1 MFQEHELFE
10 FLNYTVQQ
18 NFNFHIGGI
27 PMANGFTR
35 FFKAIWYTLTGRAHE
50 QADRLMEN
58 PEAVRG
64 AYEDIIRDKQ
74 GNIQRYKQAI
84 GQLIALVEQKK
95 NSLKGL
101 TDDIDKLEQMKAG
114 AIAKAKSTAAA
125 LQEAGTPDGEIKQD
139 PDYVRCV
146 SSYNDFH
153 STLEEKNA
161 RVTELEEDIERAQ
174 GDIESHKL
182 QIISLHRDLDKI
194 KTEQSEAVAD
204 LITAREQED
213 IADMLS
219 GISTDGTSA
228 ELSRMR
234 EIREKA
240 KGRSTVAQELAGTDS
255 RAEEEEFLAAARST
269 SATDEFDSLIFGA
282 QQTDS
287 PEPTEESKEESKSES
302 ELPL

>member
-1 MFQEHELFE
+1 
-10 FLNYTVQQ
+10 
-18 NFNFHIGGI
+18 
-27 PMANGFTR
+27 MANGITR
-35 FFKAIWYTLTGRAHE
+35 FFKAIWYSLTGRAHE

-74 GNIQRYKQAI
+74 GNIQRYKNAI
-84 GQLIALVEQKK
+84 GQLIALVENKK

-101 TDDIDKLEQMKAG
+101 TDDIDRLEKMKAG
-114 AIAKAKSTAAA
+114 AIAKAKSTAAD
-125 LQEAGTPDGEIKQD
+125 LQKAGTPDEEIKQH

-146 SSYNDFH
+146 TSYNDFH

-161 RVTELEEDIERAQ
+161 RIDELEQDIERAQ
-174 GDIESHKL
+174 EDIETHKV
-182 QIISLHRDLDKI
+182 QITGLHRDLDKI

-204 LITAREQED
+204 LITAREQEEV
-213 IADMLS
+213 ADLLS

-240 KGRSTVAQELAGTDS
+240 KGRSKVAQELAGTDS
-255 RAEEEEFLAAARST
+255 RSEEEEFLAAARSS
-269 SATDEFDSLIFGA
+269 SASDEFDSLIFGA
-282 QQTDS
+282 QQTDI
-287 PEPTEESKEESKSES
+287 PEMTDDSDDSEETKESDS

>member
-1 MFQEHELFE
+1 
-10 FLNYTVQQ
+10 
-18 NFNFHIGGI
+18 
-27 PMANGFTR
+27 MANGFTR

-74 GNIQRYKQAI
+74 GNIQRYKNAI
-84 GQLIALVEQKK
+84 GQLIALVENKK

-114 AIAKAKSTAAA
+114 AIAKAKSTAAD
-125 LQEAGTPDGEIKQD
+125 LQQAGTPDEEIKQD
-139 PDYVRCV
+139 PEYVKCV
-146 SSYNDFH
+146 TAYNDFH

-161 RVTELEEDIERAQ
+161 RVTELEQDIERAQ
-174 GDIESHKL
+174 EDIESHKL
-182 QIISLHRDLDKI
+182 QITGLHRDLDKI

-204 LITAREQED
+204 LITAREQEEV
-213 IADMLS
+213 ADLLS

-228 ELSRMR
+228 ELTRMR

-240 KGRSTVAQELAGTDS
+240 KGRSAVAQELAGTDS
-255 RAEEEEFLAAARST
+255 RAEEQEFLAAASS
-269 SATDEFDSLIFGA
+269 SAASDEFDSLIFGA
-282 QQTDS
+282 QQTDT
-287 PEPTEESKEESKSES
+287 PEKVDDSEEEKESNS

>member
-1 MFQEHELFE
+1 
-10 FLNYTVQQ
+10 
-18 NFNFHIGGI
+18 
-27 PMANGFTR
+27 MANGFTR
-35 FFKAIWYTLTGRAHE
+35 FFKAIWYSLTGRAHE
-50 QADRLMEN
+50 QADKLMEN

-74 GNIQRYKQAI
+74 GNIQRYKNAI

-114 AIAKAKSTAAA
+114 AIAKAKSTAAE
-125 LQEAGTPDGEIKQD
+125 LKNSGTPDEEIKQD

-146 SSYNDFH
+146 TSYNDFH

-161 RVTELEEDIERAQ
+161 RIDELEQDIERAQ
-174 GDIESHKL
+174 EDIESHKL
-182 QIISLHRDLDKI
+182 QITGLHRDLEKI

-204 LITAREQED
+204 LITAREQEEV
-213 IADMLS
+213 ADMLS

-228 ELSRMR
+228 ELTRMR

-240 KGRSTVAQELAGTDS
+240 KGRSKVAQELAGTDS

-282 QQTDS
+282 QQTD
-287 PEPTEESKEESKSES
+287 TEKKTDDSEEEKESNS

>member
-1 MFQEHELFE
+1 
-10 FLNYTVQQ
+10 
-18 NFNFHIGGI
+18 
-27 PMANGFTR
+27 MANGFTR
-35 FFKAIWYTLTGRAHE
+35 FFKAFWYTLTGRAHE

-64 AYEDIIRDKQ
+64 AYEDIIGDKQ

-95 NSLKGL
+95 NSLKRL
-101 TDDIDKLEQMKAG
+101 TDDIEKLEKMKTG
-114 AIAKAKSTAAA
+114 AIAKAKSTAAD
-125 LQEAGTPDGEIKQD
+125 LQQTGTPDEEIKQH
-139 PDYVRCV
+139 PEYVRCV
-146 SSYNDFH
+146 TSYNDFH

-161 RVTELEEDIERAQ
+161 RVAELEQDIERAQ

-182 QIISLHRDLDKI
+182 QITSLHKDLDKI

-240 KGRSTVAQELAGTDS
+240 KGRAVVAQELAGTDS
-255 RAEEEEFLAAARST
+255 RAEEEEFLAAAST
-269 SATDEFDSLIFGA
+269 TAASDEFDSLIFGA
-282 QQTDS
+282 QQTDTPAQTDEATS
-287 PEPTEESKEESKSES
+287 ESQSDS